1 MSISLLEEFVWSLD
15 KNERAKL
22 KPLKFRGKKRQ
33 MLFALFKQKAGR
45 ITPKEIG
52 KKKAV
57 TSQLHSMRSELLEY
71 CYSEI
76 CPEEGLQL
84 LTFLIERGLYRH
96 FARELFKIEQDVLS
110 AGEREMIEH
119 FYLEVVKL
127 INLIPLARLTN
138 DVAWE
143 KLRTYPAKYIASKQ
157 QILPDDYL
165 LPEIFQLGLDMRH
178 AINKHKPPELL
189 LKIERR
195 LHEIDKETTGSE
207 NIYLRISL
215 NRRMIVFY
223 KNINVD
229 FEKVAAL
236 YQKEAFYFSNDS
248 KVTKFVSQ
256 NMSGL
261 YSAELAYFNSDF
273 DLAYSSFTAELHKK
287 ENPLRSWPVLYAQ
300 MYVLVC
306 HIKDELS
313 QSQMILHERFLY
325 FLDFYHSPH
334 AVLACV
340 LLGRQHYYLGEY
352 SLASYYIGLGFQKN
366 LGSMFDP
373 IHDLD
378 LKLLENALV
387 FVEGDIEK
395 AHSLAQANIRACA
408 RRGYPLKTTRL
419 PHFFKA
425 LEELSDA
432 YLSGTPIPQKTK
444 ERMQKFTVP
453 FVYPRIVLQKIL
465 SLYFQND
472 AIEKR

>member
-15 KNERAKL
+15 KNERTKL

-33 MLFALFKQKAGR
+33 LLFALLKQKAGR
-45 ITPKEIG
+45 ITSKETG
-52 KKKAV
+52 RKKAV

-71 CYSEI
+71 CYCEI
-76 CPEEGLQL
+76 CPEYGLQL

-96 FARELFKIEQDVLS
+96 FARELSKIEEDILA

-127 INLIPLARLTN
+127 INLIPLVRLTN
-138 DVAWE
+138 EVVWE

-157 QILPDDYL
+157 QILSDDYL
-165 LPEIFQLGLDMRH
+165 LPEIFQLGLDIRR
-178 AINKHKPPELL
+178 AINEHKPPELIK
-189 LKIERR
+189 KIEHR
-195 LHEIDKETTGSE
+195 LHKIDKETTGSE

-223 KNINVD
+223 KNVKVD

-248 KVTKFVSQ
+248 KITKFVSQ

-273 DLAYSSFTAELHKK
+273 DLAYSFFTTELHKK
-287 ENPLRSWPVLYAQ
+287 EYPLRSWPVLYAQ

-313 QSQMILHERFLY
+313 QSQMVLHERFLY

-334 AVLACV
+334 AVLSCV

-352 SLASYYIGLGFQKN
+352 TLASYYVGLGFQKN
-366 LGSMFDP
+366 LGSMYDP

-395 AHSLAQANIRACA
+395 AHSLALANIRACA
-408 RRGYPLKTTRL
+408 RRGYQLKTARL

-425 LEELSDA
+425 IEELSDSLLLGKEIA
-432 YLSGTPIPQKTK
+432 HKTK
-444 ERMQKFTVP
+444 ERVEKFTVP
-453 FVYPRIVLQKIL
+453 FVYPRKIL
-465 SLYFQND
+465 DKIVHLHFPNESLST
-472 AIEKR
+472 K